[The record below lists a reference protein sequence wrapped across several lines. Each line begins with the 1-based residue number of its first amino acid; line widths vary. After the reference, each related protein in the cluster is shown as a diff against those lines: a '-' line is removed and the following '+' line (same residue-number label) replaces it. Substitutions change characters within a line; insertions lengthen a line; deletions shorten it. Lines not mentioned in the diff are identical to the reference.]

1 MLPRWPLRPARRLP
15 DVRDGAAR
23 EIVVM
28 VVRVISDLVSSMVE
42 GRDGL
47 TVLLAFEVFPDRK
60 KGRPNRFVIQP

>member
-1 MLPRWPLRPARRLP
+1 
-15 DVRDGAAR
+15 
-23 EIVVM
+23 M

-47 TVLLAFEVFPDRK
+47 AVLLAFEVFPDRK